1 MLLEVNLASCA
12 RSAFGGNMLGGCT
25 DARRLVTEEMT
36 LKAPETPTASGRTE
50 REDSLLLSST
60 FPHRDESSL
69 DQCIH

>member
-25 DARRLVTEEMT
+25 DAQRLVTGEMT
-36 LKAPETPTASGRTE
+36 LKEQ
-50 REDSLLLSST
+50 EDVLLLSST
-60 FPHRDESSL
+60 FPHRDRGSL

>member
-1 MLLEVNLASCA
+1 
-12 RSAFGGNMLGGCT
+12 MLGGCT

-50 REDSLLLSST
+50 REDSLLLSSM